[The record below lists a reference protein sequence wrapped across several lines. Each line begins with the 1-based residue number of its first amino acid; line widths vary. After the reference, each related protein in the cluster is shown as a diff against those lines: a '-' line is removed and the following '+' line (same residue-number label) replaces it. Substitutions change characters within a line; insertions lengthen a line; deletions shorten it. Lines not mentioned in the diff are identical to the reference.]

1 MDGNRRRART
11 VAVGD
16 RGLSD
21 TLGFVLTFS
30 IVIGSVGLVS
40 IVGLGQLD
48 DFSTD
53 QQLRNAETTFE
64 LIARSFDEIEE
75 GQTETRTDA
84 LELDGGQMYV
94 NQSSSATVTVTRP
107 GSDYEATVPLNALL
121 YRDDGTEIVYE
132 NGATFRGAE
141 DWDSGVLNHEPG
153 LVCRDRGAVI
163 SLVTLDAV
171 EGRTYGGDS
180 TLRVTGR
187 STNTT
192 LLYPTA
198 DPDPDAD
205 PDEWSADSATSV
217 DIEIDSPRSAQWRQ
231 YFEETAF
238 DTDDS
243 GPTATVSCEGTER
256 VYVRHT
262 VIDVTF
268 DS

>member
-1 MDGNRRRART
+1 MDGNRRRPRT

-94 NQSSSATVTVTRP
+94 NQSSSATVTVEQP
-107 GSDYEATVPLNALL
+107 GPDYEATVPLNALL
-121 YRDDGTEIVYE
+121 YRTDGTEIVYE

-141 DWDSGVLNHEPG
+141 GWESGVLNRDPG

-171 EGRTYGGDS
+171 EGRTYGGES

-198 DPDPDAD
+198 DTSPG
-205 PDEWSADSATSV
+205 SADSATGVSV
-217 DIEIDSPRSAQWRQ
+217 EIDSPRSAQWRQ
-231 YFEETAF
+231 HFEGTAF

-243 GPTATVSCEGTER
+243 GPTTTISCDGTER

>member
-1 MDGNRRRART
+1 MDGTRRPRT

-40 IVGLGQLD
+40 IIGLGQLE

-94 NQSSSATVTVTRP
+94 EQSSSATVTVDHP
-107 GSDYEATVPLNALL
+107 GSDYEATVPLNALV
-121 YRDDGTEIVYE
+121 YRTDDTEVVYE

-141 DWDSGVLNHEPG
+141 DWESGVLNHDPG

-163 SLVTLDAV
+163 SLVTLDAI

-198 DPDPDAD
+198 DSGPG
-205 PDEWSADSATSV
+205 SADSATDV
-217 DIEIDSPRSAQWRQ
+217 AVEIDSPRAAQWRQ
-231 YFEETAF
+231 YFEDTAF

-243 GPTATVSCEGTER
+243 GPTTTVSCEGTER